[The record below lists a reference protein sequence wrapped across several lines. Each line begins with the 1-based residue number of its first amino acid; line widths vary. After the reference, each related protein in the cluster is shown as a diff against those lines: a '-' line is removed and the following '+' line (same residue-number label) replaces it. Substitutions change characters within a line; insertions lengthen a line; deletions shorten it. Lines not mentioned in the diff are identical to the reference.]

1 MQDTKLHLRC
11 SENMKQYKYK
21 KANKQ
26 KVRHTMFKMLKT
38 EQKTLKP
45 MVSERGQGGNPSH
58 PEE

>member
-1 MQDTKLHLRC
+1 
-11 SENMKQYKYK
+11 MKQYKYK

-26 KVRHTMFKMLKT
+26 KVRHTMLKMLKT

-45 MVSERGQGGNPSH
+45 MVSKRGQGGNSSH